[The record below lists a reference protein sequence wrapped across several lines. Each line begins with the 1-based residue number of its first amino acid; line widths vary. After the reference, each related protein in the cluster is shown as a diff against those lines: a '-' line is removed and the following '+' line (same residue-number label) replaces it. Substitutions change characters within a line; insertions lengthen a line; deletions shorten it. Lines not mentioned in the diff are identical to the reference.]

1 MKEKVH
7 VFNYND
13 LTLDDIETLSFYH
26 EYICD
31 GDKKQIIVKEK
42 EN

>member
-1 MKEKVH
+1 MEEHIFDYKT
-7 VFNYND
+7 
-13 LTLDDIETLSFYH
+13 LTLDDIETLNMYH
-26 EYICD
+26 DYICD